1 MSTNLDMT
9 TVFGLYNGRL
19 LPHRLGGLCRGR
31 EWWVEGPF
39 LKGKQPL
46 SRMILSAG
54 QFANQDINHTESRL
68 GLDFVEISIPEL
80 LAHILRDRRV
90 IAIVEDGPV
99 AVQENVW
106 GRETYT
112 LSRMGLSAGAG
123 FARWEQEC
131 STVEDFASALQ
142 HGALAFVI
150 DPEERLET
158 DVWEPGTPV
167 DFEDLQRPPLL
178 SEDLRRDVHWL
189 VGSKNYRNDD
199 HRYVPQALWE
209 VTEHCAG
216 VLVLHADRDGE
227 CIAIYSKEPFEISEV
242 LQSLSSIE
250 AGREFLITCTVP
262 TMMLRWKRALFE
274 FCDELEPDCPP
285 ELRALVPIEEESIED
300 VEGDSTD
307 DESDSTEEDSDSVD
321 ETSED

>member
-54 QFANQDINHTESRL
+54 QFANHDINHTESRL
-68 GLDFVEISIPEL
+68 GLDFVENTLPEL
-80 LAHILRDRRV
+80 LSHILQEHRV
-90 IAIVEDGPV
+90 IAVVEDG
-99 AVQENVW
+99 AIEVQEGIR

-123 FARWEQEC
+123 FARWEEEC
-131 STVEDFASALQ
+131 TTVEDFQRALS
-142 HGALAFVI
+142 HGALAFII
-150 DPEERLET
+150 DPEERPDT
-158 DVWEPGTPV
+158 DIWAPGTPV
-167 DFEDLQRPPLL
+167 DFEDLQNPPVL

-209 VTEHCAG
+209 VTEHCTG

-227 CIAIYSKEPFEISEV
+227 CIAIYSKDPFEVSEA
-242 LQSLSSIE
+242 LQSLSGIE
-250 AGREFLITCTVP
+250 DGREFLITCTVP

-274 FCDELEPDCPP
+274 FCDEAEPECPP
-285 ELRALVPIEEESIED
+285 ELRALVPIEEESIE
-300 VEGDSTD
+300 VEDDSVENETD
-307 DESDSTEEDSDSVD
+307 SVEEDSDSGD
-321 ETSED
+321 ESSNDQ